1 MEILSIND
9 FDRIY
14 EIMEKSFPFNEV
26 RPKEGQ
32 RALFNNENYRIFGTR
47 DADLITSVA
56 AVWELDDFI
65 FLEHLATDPKYR
77 NQGRG
82 KLLLEE
88 IIKSTHKTL
97 CLEVEPPIDELTV
110 RRVDFYKRCGMCFNS
125 YHYMQPSLGKGLD
138 AIKLFIMTSQN
149 EVDEN
154 EFKKIRNALYTRVY
168 KVEQP
173 D

>member
-1 MEILSIND
+1 MDILSIND

-26 RPKEGQ
+26 RLKEGQ
-32 RALFNNENYRIFGTR
+32 RALFENENYMVFGLIEG
-47 DADLITSVA
+47 DIITSVA
-56 AVWELDDFI
+56 AVWELDEII
-65 FLEHLATDPKYR
+65 FLEHLATDPNYR

-88 IIKSTHKTL
+88 IIKSTDKTL
-97 CLEVEPPIDELTV
+97 CLEVEPPVDELTA

-125 YHYMQPSLGKGLD
+125 YHYMQPALGKGLD

-154 EFKKIRNALYTRVY
+154 EFNKIKNALYTKVY
-168 KVEQP
+168 DVKQSN
-173 D
+173 